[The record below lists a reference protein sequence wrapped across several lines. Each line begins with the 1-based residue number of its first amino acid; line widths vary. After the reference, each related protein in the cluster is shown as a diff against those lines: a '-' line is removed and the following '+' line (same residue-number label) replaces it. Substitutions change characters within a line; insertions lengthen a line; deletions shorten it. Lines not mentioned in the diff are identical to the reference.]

1 VPKKFWLLFNADT
14 VFLFSVQAQRVEIRG
29 KINHKIVWG
38 NHLFFII
45 AAIAMIFNKKR

>member
-1 VPKKFWLLFNADT
+1 VPKKFWLLFNADIE
-14 VFLFSVQAQRVEIRG
+14 FLFSIQAQRVEIRG
-29 KINHKIVWG
+29 KINPKIVWG